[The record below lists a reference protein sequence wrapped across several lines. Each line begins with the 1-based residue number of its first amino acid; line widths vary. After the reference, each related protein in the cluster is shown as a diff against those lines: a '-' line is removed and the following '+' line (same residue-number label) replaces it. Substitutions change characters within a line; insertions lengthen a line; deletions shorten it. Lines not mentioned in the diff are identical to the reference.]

1 MGVKVW
7 KFRLYLSNMAKI
19 KSHAFSPLETQ
30 MVCWPHI
37 KEVLKLSH
45 LSVDLLKISHMKFL
59 SEWAKF
65 ILRCSNKIAFIIIFL
80 IIYVPKVSM
89 GHKRKLR
96 KQKWLSPIDCNSHA
110 PSADTRDVKKCIKK
124 TFAILYPFGNT
135 EKTQPVDLV
144 IVPPDHKFGYSYI
157 HTDFFTTPW
166 SIIY

>member
-1 MGVKVW
+1 MKVW

-19 KSHAFSPLETQ
+19 KSHAFSPLETK

-96 KQKWLSPIDCNSHA
+96 KQKWLSPIDWTESKWLQQSCSF
-110 PSADTRDVKKCIKK
+110 SWYQGCKKCIKK

-135 EKTQPVDLV
+135 EKNPTSWPC
-144 IVPPDHKFGYSYI
+144 YCS
-157 HTDFFTTPW
+157 TW
-166 SIIY
+166 S